1 MHDASSARATPAQPL
16 PADGDGSAMTPGDA
30 FIAADVGGTHARI
43 GQVRMGDGGR
53 IEVLDF
59 HQYAGAGWPS
69 LAAILRDFAGRSG
82 RGAAHVVVAIAG
94 RLDGDALV
102 NANLPWPVSVA
113 HTRREAGIG
122 QLVLL
127 NDFEAVACAMPFI
140 DPAAMTRV
148 CGPDRIGAGPA
159 LVLGPGTGSATSAAF
174 LPVPTMVIPSGRQT
188 MSAFCLAASSIKAA
202 NCSRFCSGL
211 LFRGR

>member
-1 MHDASSARATPAQPL
+1 
-16 PADGDGSAMTPGDA
+16 MTPGDA

-59 HQYAGAGWPS
+59 HQYACAGWPS

-140 DPAAMTRV
+140 DPAAMTRRV
-148 CGPDRIGAGPA
+148 RARS
-159 LVLGPGTGSATSAAF
+159 TAT
-174 LPVPTMVIPSGRQT
+174 PST
-188 MSAFCLAASSIKAA
+188 
-202 NCSRFCSGL
+202 SG
-211 LFRGR
+211 